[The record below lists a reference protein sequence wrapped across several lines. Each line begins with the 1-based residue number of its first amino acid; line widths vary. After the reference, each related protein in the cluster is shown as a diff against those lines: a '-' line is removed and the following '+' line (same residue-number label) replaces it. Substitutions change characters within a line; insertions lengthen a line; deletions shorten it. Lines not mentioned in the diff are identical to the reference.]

1 MSQLFFKKHFQD
13 AIRANRKNTTIRR
26 WSRPMV
32 QAGQTAFSPGLG
44 WLAIEAVDVVH
55 LDDLCDADANADG
68 FSSAGDMKR
77 LLMELY
83 PLHAT
88 DRKQWFRVRF
98 HVDELQA
105 HRPVRAD
112 DSPSLF

>member
-13 AIRANRKNTTIRR
+13 AIRANQKNTTIRR

-32 QAGQTAFSPGLG
+32 QAGQKAFSPGVG

-55 LDDLCDADANADG
+55 LDDLGDADANADG
-68 FSSAGDMKR
+68 FPTAGEMKR

-83 PLHAT
+83 PAHET

-98 HVDELQA
+98 RVDALQA
-105 HRPVRAD
+105 PRPARVD